1 MSQPDHQDGGG
12 APEESDVQPSM
23 EMPGTEGSDTDNAGE
38 SQSQVPASQS
48 LPASIDTNSS
58 AAPSPGASQV
68 AQDEDAVVGHSSTA
82 SVASNS
88 DSRPRGSASP
98 GFRIRDSP
106 VNSPGRIGSGMYSA
120 PRHRNMSDATP
131 QSSNSAY
138 ATPGPGGSSSGFG
151 SRSSARTP
159 LSQRGLTHR
168 IPRGDLG
175 QSSASRSASR
185 RRSHGNLPPI
195 SPGPGVGTS
204 GLGGMA
210 TSGLGMVGP
219 TPPSTPGSAIRT
231 GMRGAPPM
239 SAISQLSA
247 SEHAG
252 SSVASQSQHLASSQ
266 MGNSEINNAVIWGTT
281 INVNDTMTAF
291 RRFLH
296 EFEGSQSQED
306 VPEMS
311 EPYYM
316 RVLAEIKVSQVYNIN
331 IDCKNL
337 YNFHP
342 TRRLY
347 KQLLQY
353 PQEIIPIMDLVVHQQ
368 FTQLYGESELQH
380 NRIQVRTFN
389 LMESRTMRD
398 LDPSDIDQLVSV
410 RGMIIRTS
418 QVIPDLKQA
427 FFQCM
432 MCRSTT
438 EVMIDRG
445 RIQEPNTCTN
455 CSARMCMQMVH
466 NRCWFTDKQLVKL
479 QEAPEAI
486 PEGETP
492 TTMSLYAFD
501 DLVDV
506 GKPGDRVEV
515 TGIYRAV
522 PARPNPKKRNVM
534 SVYRTYVDVIHF
546 RKTKK
551 GQLTAENSHANPSSE
566 YHTTFEEGDEVQE
579 VSDARRRRLEE
590 WSKDPDIYSKL
601 SHALAPSV
609 WQMEDIKKGILL
621 MLFGGTNK
629 VLPNKKLRGE
639 INVLLCGDP
648 GTSKSQLLGYVHKI
662 APRGMYTSG
671 KGSSAVG
678 LTAYISKDPET
689 KEMTLESG
697 ALVLSDR
704 GVCCIDEF
712 DKMSDTTRAI
722 LHEAMEQ
729 QTVSIA
735 KAGII
740 ATLNARTSV
749 LASANPVESRYNPNM
764 SVVENIKLSPTLLSR
779 FDLIYLVL
787 DKPNAETDRR
797 LARHL
802 VNLYYETP
810 TTKEPELKGKEL
822 AEYISYAREHVHPQI
837 TDEAAAALVEGY
849 VDMRRLGI
857 NHQTAKKVITS
868 TPRQLESLIRLSE
881 AHARLHFSNQVTRQ
895 NVEEAI
901 RLMNV
906 ATHKAATDPRT
917 GAIDMDMIT
926 TGRTALGRQEQVHL
940 AKELQK
946 ILYSYRGSQ
955 LAFYEIQKAME
966 DQSDRPIEEDDLT
979 EALQML
985 ADDNVVTFIQTSKK
999 YRISSDAFNST
1010 A

>member
-1 MSQPDHQDGGG
+1 MSANEYGVVDGAPGNEDGVDARGGSSQEHAKDRGLPDDDLSQVLASQP
-12 APEESDVQPSM
+12 
-23 EMPGTEGSDTDNAGE
+23 
-38 SQSQVPASQS
+38 
-48 LPASIDTNSS
+48 LIRSS
-58 AAPSPGASQV
+58 VEPAAPSPG
-68 AQDEDAVVGHSSTA
+68 GNMRNSS
-82 SVASNS
+82 SS
-88 DSRPRGSASP
+88 DMGGREEPSSP
-98 GFRIRDSP
+98 GFQIRDSP
-106 VNSPGRIGSGMYSA
+106 ANSPGPTSYHFQNAQGSGAGRSGGA
-120 PRHRNMSDATP
+120 IP
-131 QSSNSAY
+131 SSTNGY
-138 ATPGPGGSSSGFG
+138 ATPGPGGSSSVG
-151 SRSSARTP
+151 SRGSAQTP
-159 LSQRGLTHR
+159 LSQRGLSHR

-175 QSSASRSASR
+175 QASVSRSAGR
-185 RRSHGNLPPI
+185 RRGPHGSLPPI
-195 SPGPGVGTS
+195 SPGPGASEFGHVP
-204 GLGGMA
+204 

-219 TPPSTPGSAIRT
+219 TPPATPGSAIRSGLRAMQT
-231 GMRGAPPM
+231 P
-239 SAISQLSA
+239 SAMSQLSA
-247 SEHAG
+247 TSEHG
-252 SSVASQSQHLASSQ
+252 QYSISSQGNVSSQ
-266 MGNSEINNAVIWGTT
+266 MGGNSEINHAVIWGTT
-281 INVNDTMTAF
+281 INVNDAMTSF

-296 EFEGSQSQED
+296 EFEGRMTED
-306 VPEMS
+306 GDEIDMN

-331 IDCKNL
+331 IDCGNL
-337 YNFHP
+337 YNFRP

-347 KQLLQY
+347 TQLCQY
-353 PQEIIPIMDLVVHQQ
+353 PQEIIPIMDLVVHQE
-368 FTQLYGESELQH
+368 FTQLYGEGELQH

-389 LMESRTMRD
+389 LREPKTMRD
-398 LDPSDIDQLVSV
+398 LNPTDIDQLVSIT
-410 RGMIIRTS
+410 GMIIRTS

-445 RIQEPNTCTN
+445 RINEPTACSN
-455 CSARMCMQMVH
+455 CSARMCMQMIH

-479 QEAPEAI
+479 QEAPENI

-522 PARPNPKKRNVM
+522 PTRPNPKRRNVM
-534 SVYRTYVDVIHF
+534 AVYRTYVDVIHF

-551 GQLTAENSHANPSSE
+551 GQLTTENSNAEPSSE
-566 YHTTFEEGDEVQE
+566 YHTTFEEGDEIGQVTE
-579 VSDARRRRLEE
+579 ARRRKLEAL
-590 WSKDPDIYSKL
+590 SRDPEIYEKL

-609 WQMEDIKKGILL
+609 WEMDDVKKGILL

-629 VLPNKKLRGE
+629 ILPNKKLRGE

-749 LASANPVESRYNPNM
+749 LASANPVNSRYDPNL
-764 SVVENIKLSPTLLSR
+764 SVIENIKLGPTLLSR

-797 LARHL
+797 LASHL
-802 VNLYYETP
+802 VNLYYEVP
-810 TTKEPELKGKEL
+810 TAKQPEVKGKGL
-822 AEYISYAREHVHPQI
+822 AEYISYAREHIHPQI

-881 AHARLHFSNQVTRQ
+881 AHARLHFSPLVTRR

-901 RLMNV
+901 RLMNA

-926 TGRTALGRQEQVHL
+926 TGRTAMGRQEQVAL
-940 AKELQK
+940 AKELQQM
-946 ILYSYRGSQ
+946 LYSYRGSQ
-955 LAFYEIQKAME
+955 LAFYEIQKTME
-966 DQSDRPIEEDDLT
+966 EQSDRQIVDDDLNA
-979 EALQML
+979 ALNML
-985 ADDNVVTFIQTSKK
+985 ADENVVTFMNTTKK
-999 YRISSDAFNST
+999 WRVSADKNIF
-1010 A
+1010 